1 MSKSKKLSKV
11 ELDVVV
17 SEILKKSKEV
27 KEKKI
32 EEKYSKE
39 IEIFN
44 KELDIFK
51 EKYLVLEKEFDIKI
65 KELKKLCNK
74 EFSLSVMYFSDL
86 DKYKNDSNYNYSN
99 NRKKSYYI
107 MNGLNDYENRN
118 KIYNELVI
126 NGISEEINIKEII
139 DNYINELVNS

>member
-17 SEILKKSKEV
+17 NEILMKSKEV

-74 EFSLSVMYFSDL
+74 EFYLSVSYFSDL
-86 DKYKNDSNYNYSN
+86 DKYKNDSNYSN

-118 KIYNELVI
+118 RIYNELVI
-126 NGISEEINIKEII
+126 NGINEEVNIKEII

>member
-17 SEILKKSKEV
+17 NEILKKSNEI

-39 IEIFN
+39 IEIFD
-44 KELDIFK
+44 KELDLFK
-51 EKYLVLEKEFDIKI
+51 EKYLKLKVEFDSKI
-65 KELKKLCNK
+65 KELKKLSNK
-74 EFSLSVMYFSDL
+74 EFRISISYFNDL
-86 DKYKNDSNYNYSN
+86 DKYKNGSNYGD

-107 MNGLNDYENRN
+107 MNNIDSYKSRER
-118 KIYNELVI
+118 IYNELVI
-126 NGISEEINIKEII
+126 NGINEEINIKELI
-139 DNYINELVNS
+139 DNYIKELVNS

>member
-1 MSKSKKLSKV
+1 MSKIKKLSRI

-74 EFSLSVMYFSDL
+74 EFYLSVSYFSDL
-86 DKYKNDSNYNYSN
+86 DKYKNDSNYSN

-118 KIYNELVI
+118 RIYNELVI
-126 NGISEEINIKEII
+126 NGINEEVNIKEII
-139 DNYINELVNS
+139 DNYINELVNR